1 MNVSLKLVI
10 GKKEIHAEQ
19 KWSTQIMKEGLKDL
33 QHAARRNTFIKLS
46 FIPLNN
52 CVYKSKMLKTQLI
65 KPISARKLFILV
77 RYWNGHFCL

>member
-33 QHAARRNTFIKLS
+33 QHATRRNAFIKLS

-52 CVYKSKMLKTQLI
+52 CLQEQNAENTTHQT
-65 KPISARKLFILV
+65 
-77 RYWNGHFCL
+77 H